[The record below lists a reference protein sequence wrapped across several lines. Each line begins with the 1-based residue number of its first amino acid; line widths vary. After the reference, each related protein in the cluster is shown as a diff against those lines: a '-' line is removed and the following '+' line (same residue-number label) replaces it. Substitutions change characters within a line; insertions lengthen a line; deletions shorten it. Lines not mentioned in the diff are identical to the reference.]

1 MAEKPIWQKYHVN
14 LWVNRDSFDAVR
26 VMLMEKYGLV
36 QARNSRLTTDLTIVW
51 QEGRKLVYADS
62 ETGLGIYRVDFREKT
77 YHRLVKQWP
86 GDLIGFGYWNL
97 DSRPPHIREDD
108 PMKAA
113 LIDTCNLIHPNHVT
127 LGFEI
132 GKPVDLESLLGIK

>member
-26 VMLMEKYGLV
+26 AMLMEKYGIV

-62 ETGLGIYRVDFREKT
+62 ETGLGIYRVDFR
-77 YHRLVKQWP
+77 
-86 GDLIGFGYWNL
+86 
-97 DSRPPHIREDD
+97 
-108 PMKAA
+108 
-113 LIDTCNLIHPNHVT
+113 
-127 LGFEI
+127 
-132 GKPVDLESLLGIK
+132 